1 MFYIRYALR
10 NILRG
15 GRWTGLAVLCIAAGV
30 ATVVALRSLGL
41 AIGESLLDNVRI
53 DNKGDLRVVKGSS
66 SQFAALVP
74 NDDRYFSAAELVRLT
89 AWTVERGGRL
99 SAFKDD
105 VRQVAPVGANTV
117 GRPSFIST
125 FYIDPATYPPNYT
138 IYALDPAGVPLQ
150 ALFTGGNEIVI
161 SDNMAQ
167 TQGIRVGDS
176 VTVSGTDQ
184 PFVVRGIVDSGN
196 EAGIRNLFA
205 SFFGFA
211 YISLDVA
218 QATIR
223 DTIRPNNVAI
233 ALASAPQTEGEY
245 RRLEAEVRALG
256 DERFGRPRI
265 DTTYELLRRNDVIAE
280 VLSNFIVVLGLGAL
294 LIGGVGIM
302 NTMLVMV
309 RRRTNEIAALK
320 TFGLKS
326 GQIGRL
332 FFVEGLLL
340 GLLGSMLG
348 ALLGVLL
355 GGVVNQ
361 YGETFL
367 QQDLPWRVYP
377 QALAYGFVLGLLTT
391 AVFSLAPILTALQ
404 VRPAQIL
411 RPNDVVLPRLGCL
424 QTILLMLVVTLALG
438 LIVGQIVSPTFNIAD
453 ENMGDGR
460 FGSAITPAT
469 PYISGVLGVAAT
481 LALLGVLVVLLWW
494 VVYLIGKLP
503 SFGQV
508 RLRLALRNLSH
519 QRVRTATTILALAT
533 GMFVLSV
540 ITFVGEGTRQLLELQ
555 LTRQAGGNVL
565 AFPVAPSGLAGAGAL
580 AIDLAVANAPG
591 ILHRTTI
598 GVDQAPLVAIDGV
611 STRFDP
617 VNEADKELAA
627 FVWGGLL
634 VRESTNPRFYDE
646 AIEIVAGRNLT
657 PEDRGKRV
665 AVVPYESAQT
675 LGVQIGSR
683 LTYSVNGIETDFEV
697 IGMAG
702 GAGGGGFF
710 GTGGISIPPGSL
722 GRAPLFTLYSFQ
734 VEPEHV
740 NQVLVALSSIRIP
753 PTYAVDVAFIDALA
767 SRFIDQFA
775 AIPTVVGILSL
786 VSAGVIMANTV
797 ALATLERRRQMGV
810 LKAIGLKGRSVLQ
823 IMLIETMTITL
834 TSALLGLLVSSLF
847 LALLTALTQTPIP
860 LPVRSQV
867 LVLALLLVAALI
879 GAVATFLSANLAVR
893 ERVMNV
899 LRYD

>member
-41 AIGESLLDNVRI
+41 AIGESLLENVRI

-66 SQFAALVP
+66 SQFAAFIP
-74 NDDRYFSAAELVRLT
+74 NDSRYFTAAEIVRLT
-89 AWTVERGGRL
+89 AWTSGQGGRL

-105 VRQVAPVGANTV
+105 VRQIAPLGADRV

-138 IYALDPAGVPLQ
+138 IYALDPPGVPLRD
-150 ALFTGGNEIVI
+150 LFTGGNEVVI
-161 SDNMAQ
+161 SDNMAEA
-167 TQGIRVGDS
+167 QGIRVGDS
-176 VTVSGTDQ
+176 VSVSGTDEA
-184 PFVVRGIVDSGN
+184 FVVRGIVDSGN

-211 YISLDVA
+211 YIPLEVA
-218 QATIR
+218 QVTIR

-233 ALASAPQTEGEY
+233 ALAQAPQSHDEY
-245 RRLEAEVRALG
+245 GRLEAEVRALG
-256 DERFGRPRI
+256 DAETGRLRI
-265 DTTYELLRRNDVIAE
+265 DTTEELLNRNDVIAE
-280 VLSNFIVVLGLGAL
+280 VLGNFIVVLGLGAL

-309 RRRTNEIAALK
+309 RRRTNDIAALK

-326 GQIGRL
+326 GQIARL
-332 FFVEGLLL
+332 FFVEGVLL
-340 GLLGSMLG
+340 GTAGSVLG
-348 ALLGVLL
+348 AVLGVLM
-355 GGVVNQ
+355 GGLVNQ

-377 QALAYGFVLGLLTT
+377 QALAYGFLLGVLTT
-391 AVFSLAPILTALQ
+391 AIFSLAPILTALQ

-411 RPNDVVLPRLGCL
+411 RPNDLVLPRLGCF
-424 QTILLMLVVTLALG
+424 QTIALMVVVTVALG
-438 LIVGQIVSPTFNIAD
+438 IIVGQIVSPTYIIAE
-453 ENMGDGR
+453 ENLAYGR
-460 FGSAITPAT
+460 YGRLFTPIT
-469 PYISGVLGVAAT
+469 PYISGVVGVAVT
-481 LALLGVLVVLLWW
+481 LGILGLLVLVLWW
-494 VVYLIGKLP
+494 VVFFIGKLP
-503 SFGQV
+503 SFGSV

-533 GMFVLSV
+533 GMFALSV

-580 AIDLAVANAPG
+580 AIDLAVASTEG
-591 ILHRTTI
+591 IIHRTTI

-611 STRFDP
+611 STRYDP
-617 VNEADKELAA
+617 VSEADKELAA

-634 VRESTNPRFYDE
+634 VRESANPHFYDD

-657 PEDRGKRV
+657 PEDRGRRV

-683 LTYSVNGIETDFEV
+683 LTYSVSGIETDFEV
-697 IGMAG
+697 VGMAG

-722 GRAPLFTLYSFQ
+722 NRSPLFTLYSFE

-810 LKAIGLKGRSVLQ
+810 LKAIGLKGRTVLQ
-823 IMLIETMTITL
+823 IMLLETMTITL

-847 LALLTALTQTPIP
+847 LVLLTAITQTPIP
-860 LPVRSQV
+860 LPARSQG

-879 GAVATFLSANLAVR
+879 GAAATFLSANLAVR